1 MKILTSL
8 LLLLVLTSCVSTN
21 AKKSYSSKDLVGV
34 WELKF
39 DGIYPYWFSQI
50 GFTEDGKK
58 CVLSYEFNSRGQ
70 IDVTYY
76 SNRYEVKDGYLFSYV
91 GYSST
96 PYVRSGQVIKDRIDV
111 LTADYF
117 EVLMVQPSVG
127 MSQEKH
133 QRLNGV
139 SPNELCKIVDNFRI
153 ANASIRI

>member
-1 MKILTSL
+1 MKIITSL
-8 LLLLVLTSCVSTN
+8 LFLLVLTSCANTN
-21 AKKSYSSKDLVGV
+21 LNKSYNSKDLVGV

-39 DGIYPYWFSQI
+39 DGISPYWFSQI

-58 CVLSYEFNSRGQ
+58 CVLSYEFNSRGE

-76 SNRYEVKDGYLFSYV
+76 SNRYEIKDGHLLSYV

-96 PYVRSGQVIKDRIDV
+96 PYVRSGEVIKDRIDV
-111 LTADYF
+111 LTSGYF
-117 EVLMVQPSVG
+117 EVYMVEPALG

-139 SPNELCKIVDNFRI
+139 SPDELCRIVDNFRLT
-153 ANASIRI
+153 NALRR